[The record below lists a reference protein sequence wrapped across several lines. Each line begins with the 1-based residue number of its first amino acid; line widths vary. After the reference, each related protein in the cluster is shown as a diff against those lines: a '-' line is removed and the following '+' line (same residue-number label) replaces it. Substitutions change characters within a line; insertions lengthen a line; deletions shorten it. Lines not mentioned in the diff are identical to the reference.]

1 MKASEIYQAI
11 DEMAPFSVHASY
23 DNPGFLIGDQNAEVT
38 KVLLALDITVPVV
51 QEAAQLGAELIVS
64 HHPVIFHPIRQL
76 LAGSVCYELAR
87 SGISAICAHTNLD
100 VAHEGVN
107 DMLALTVGLSS
118 PYEILFDSENLPLG
132 RIGNLPASMELSTF
146 AQQVKNRL
154 NAAVVR
160 FADAHRPAYRV
171 AVIGGACDISDLDTA
186 VKAGVDTLVT
196 GDAKYHMFLQAAE
209 CGLNLID
216 AGHFATEN
224 GIVPALAKR
233 LKERFDQVE
242 FVVSSVHRDV
252 VESV

>member
-132 RIGNLPASMELSTF
+132 RIGNLPASMELSF
-146 AQQVKNRL
+146 DVC
-154 NAAVVR
+154 
-160 FADAHRPAYRV
+160 PASEKSFKCGSCKICRCASPGLSCGRYRR
-171 AVIGGACDISDLDTA
+171 CLRH
-186 VKAGVDTLVT
+186 L
-196 GDAKYHMFLQAAE
+196 
-209 CGLNLID
+209 
-216 AGHFATEN
+216 
-224 GIVPALAKR
+224 
-233 LKERFDQVE
+233 
-242 FVVSSVHRDV
+242 
-252 VESV
+252 

>member
-76 LAGSVCYELAR
+76 LAGSVCYELAQ

-100 VAHEGVN
+100 VAHEG
-107 DMLALTVGLSS
+107 
-118 PYEILFDSENLPLG
+118 
-132 RIGNLPASMELSTF
+132 
-146 AQQVKNRL
+146 
-154 NAAVVR
+154 
-160 FADAHRPAYRV
+160 
-171 AVIGGACDISDLDTA
+171 

-242 FVVSSVHRDV
+242 FVVSSVHRDI